1 MKQVIYRASVL
12 CFIGF
17 GALASA
23 QVTTPYDGNV
33 GINEERPESTLTVKS
48 LAGSTRN
55 LELYNKDGGSLMTV
69 LTDGKVGW
77 GSRNPADKL
86 EVGSGNLSLKNG
98 FFKTSVKENEG
109 GRIYIENQLKNPGS
123 EEINRW
129 VIYNM
134 TDKVTGVVQYTPG
147 LHFYAYN
154 VATDGTATDKK
165 SKMMITDG
173 GNVGIGEKYGN
184 QEAPSEKL
192 TVDGKIK
199 TTSLAGTGDRPVYAD
214 ANGVL
219 KVGTG
224 GGGAATPEVGFTRNI
239 RTDSRSTVVM
249 DQNEDGTAT
258 VDYFV
263 RMTGIANNITFTPA
277 SASNKGRTVCFYNE
291 KSGTGTITPQPIGPV
306 QTVQPSQVA
315 CFISDGTVW
324 LNSNGY

>member
-33 GINEERPESTLTVKS
+33 GINVENPEATLTVRS
-48 LAGSTRN
+48 LQGRNNGTTRN
-55 LELYNKDGGSLMTV
+55 LELNNGDGNNLMTV
-69 LTDGKVGW
+69 L
-77 GSRNPADKL
+77 N
-86 EVGSGNLSLKNG
+86 NG
-98 FFKTSVKENEG
+98 FVGLGTRQPSVKLHVEKGSVLVTEGNFTSRVDSNEG
-109 GRIYIENQLKNPGS
+109 GRLYLDNPKKSTGK
-123 EEINRW
+123 EVKTWAIF
-129 VIYNM
+129 NM
-134 TDKVTGVVQYTPG
+134 TNTATGAKYNPG
-147 LHFYAYN
+147 LHFWAYA
-154 VATDGTATDKK
+154 ADGTNLNTQ
-165 SKMMITDG
+165 MIITDG
-173 GNVGIGEKYGN
+173 GNVGIGSLYSN
-184 QEAPSEKL
+184 QESPDEKL